1 MLLLFARDMRR
12 IMTGFTDLSSSKGKR
27 MKLVVLVFGML
38 LLSSPILAD
47 DTADKKNKLPPGSW
61 TTSCDLSK
69 TSIDAFLLSSWCQPY
84 GHPAS
89 MDMRY
94 CGLGVENQKGLLVC
108 QGYDT
113 YPRGDFL
120 SAVVKSHNAG
130 SGHLKI
136 AVKRTNSDDV
146 VQNTLVVSYC
156 KSRTFKNVNGIIS
169 CVGRND
175 LGWSFAASCKNIF
188 VNQTK
193 YNIKAECKTKKNT
206 WVSVDYD
213 YTQCLQHDVLNKDGV
228 LTCTKKLWWQD

>member
-130 SGHLKI
+130 SGHWKI

-146 VQNTLVVSYC
+146 E
-156 KSRTFKNVNGIIS
+156 I
-169 CVGRND
+169 GR
-175 LGWSFAASCKNIF
+175 ASCRER
-188 VNQTK
+188 V
-193 YNIKAECKTKKNT
+193 
-206 WVSVDYD
+206 
-213 YTQCLQHDVLNKDGV
+213 
-228 LTCTKKLWWQD
+228 